1 MSISEQAF
9 IVVLILNTL
18 VAVIYGIWNF
28 IQCRIR
34 EKSVKEYMIRM
45 VIMLMCPVVG
55 PMFFAVI
62 KLIGVLF
69 FRQNVDLADVIFSK
83 ERVTTYLHADEE
95 QESNVVPIEEALV
108 ICDKGNLRNLMMN
121 VVRGDVEESLASIA
135 LALNSDDSET
145 SHYAATVLRDVL
157 NDFRAHTQELFIVM
171 NRNEKDSCEY
181 ACLLIEYMNG
191 VLKQE
196 VFQEAEQRS
205 FVDMME
211 KACDYLYERDWR
223 RLTPQY
229 IGWLCN
235 LFLKIQSYDKMKLW
249 SDRGRDM
256 YPDELIIYVC
266 YLKYYFTVGKK
277 KQFFEELDRLK
288 QSDIV
293 IDKETLELIR
303 RFS

>member
-108 ICDKGNLRNLMMN
+108 ICDKGNLRNRKMY

-229 IGWLCN
+229 IGWLCD

-303 RFS
+303 TFS

>member
-108 ICDKGNLRNLMMN
+108 ICDKGNPRNLMMN

-303 RFS
+303 TFS

>member
-266 YLKYYFTVGKK
+266 YLKYYFAVGKK

-303 RFS
+303 TFS

>member
-288 QSDIV
+288 QSD
-293 IDKETLELIR
+293 
-303 RFS
+303 SH

>member
-121 VVRGDVEESLASIA
+121 VVRGEVEESLASIA

-223 RLTPQY
+223 RLTRQY

-303 RFS
+303 TFS

>member
-121 VVRGDVEESLASIA
+121 VVRGEVEESLASIA

-277 KQFFEELDRLK
+277 KQIFEELDRLK

-303 RFS
+303 TFS

>member
-181 ACLLIEYMNG
+181 AYLLIEYMNG

-303 RFS
+303 TFS

>member
-9 IVVLILNTL
+9 IVVLILNALLT
-18 VAVIYGIWNF
+18 VVYGIWNF

-157 NDFRAHTQELFIVM
+157 NDFRAHTQELFIAM

-181 ACLLIEYMNG
+181 ASLLIEYMNG

-196 VFQEAEQRS
+196 VFQEAEQCS

-229 IGWLCN
+229 IGWLCD
-235 LFLKIQSYDKMKLW
+235 LFLKIQSYGKMKLW

-303 RFS
+303 TFS

>member
-223 RLTPQY
+223 RLTSQY

-235 LFLKIQSYDKMKLW
+235 LLLKIQSYDKMKLW

-303 RFS
+303 TFS

>member
-121 VVRGDVEESLASIA
+121 VVRGEVEESLASIA

-181 ACLLIEYMNG
+181 ACLLTEYMNG

-303 RFS
+303 TFS

>member
-9 IVVLILNTL
+9 IVVLILNALLT
-18 VAVIYGIWNF
+18 VVYGIWNF

-157 NDFRAHTQELFIVM
+157 NDFRAHTQELFIAM

-181 ACLLIEYMNG
+181 ASLLIEYMNG

-196 VFQEAEQRS
+196 VFQEAEQCS

-303 RFS
+303 TFS

>member
-9 IVVLILNTL
+9 IVVLILNALLT
-18 VAVIYGIWNF
+18 VVYGIWNF

-157 NDFRAHTQELFIVM
+157 NDFRAHTQELFIAM

-181 ACLLIEYMNG
+181 ASLLIEYMNG

-196 VFQEAEQRS
+196 VFQEAEQCS

-229 IGWLCN
+229 IGWLCD

-303 RFS
+303 TFS

>member
-34 EKSVKEYMIRM
+34 GKSVKEYMIRM

-303 RFS
+303 TFS

>member
-1 MSISEQAF
+1 MSISGQAF

-303 RFS
+303 TFS

>member
-121 VVRGDVEESLASIA
+121 VVRGDAEESLASIA

-303 RFS
+303 TFS

>member
-121 VVRGDVEESLASIA
+121 VVRGEVEESLASIA

-293 IDKETLELIR
+293 IHKETLELIR
-303 RFS
+303 TFS

>member
-157 NDFRAHTQELFIVM
+157 NDFRAHTQELFIAM
-171 NRNEKDSCEY
+171 NRHEKDSCEY

-229 IGWLCN
+229 IGWLCD

-303 RFS
+303 TFS

>member
-1 MSISEQAF
+1 
-9 IVVLILNTL
+9 
-18 VAVIYGIWNF
+18 
-28 IQCRIR
+28 
-34 EKSVKEYMIRM
+34 M

-55 PMFFAVI
+55 PMFFAVV

-69 FRQNVDLADVIFSK
+69 FRQDVDLADVIFSK

-157 NDFRAHTQELFIVM
+157 NDFRAHTQELFIAM

-181 ACLLIEYMNG
+181 ASLLIEYMNG

-196 VFQEAEQRS
+196 VFQEAEQCS

-223 RLTPQY
+223 KLTPQY
-229 IGWLCN
+229 IGWLCD

-288 QSDIV
+288 RSDIV

-303 RFS
+303 TFS

>member
-205 FVDMME
+205 FVDMLE

-235 LFLKIQSYDKMKLW
+235 LLLKIQSYDKMKLW

-303 RFS
+303 TFS

>member
-145 SHYAATVLRDVL
+145 SHYEATVLRDVL

-229 IGWLCN
+229 IGWLCD

-303 RFS
+303 TFS

>member
-1 MSISEQAF
+1 MSTSEQVF

-303 RFS
+303 TFS

>member
-34 EKSVKEYMIRM
+34 GKSVKEYMIRM

-95 QESNVVPIEEALV
+95 QESNVGPTEEALV

-303 RFS
+303 TFS

>member
-1 MSISEQAF
+1 MSISEQVF

-18 VAVIYGIWNF
+18 IAVVYGIWNF

-45 VIMLMCPVVG
+45 AIMLMCPVVG

-303 RFS
+303 TFS

>member
-18 VAVIYGIWNF
+18 IAVVYGIWNF

-45 VIMLMCPVVG
+45 AIMLMCPVVG

-303 RFS
+303 TFS

>member
-9 IVVLILNTL
+9 IVVMILNTL

-229 IGWLCN
+229 IGWLCD

-303 RFS
+303 TFS

>member
-181 ACLLIEYMNG
+181 ACLLIKYMNG
-191 VLKQE
+191 VLTQE

-303 RFS
+303 TFS

>member
-229 IGWLCN
+229 IGWLCD

-303 RFS
+303 TFS

>member
-108 ICDKGNLRNLMMN
+108 ICAKGNLRNHMMN

-229 IGWLCN
+229 IGWLCD

-303 RFS
+303 TFS

>member
-69 FRQNVDLADVIFSK
+69 FRQNVDLAEVIFSK

-303 RFS
+303 TFS

>member
-69 FRQNVDLADVIFSK
+69 FRQNVDLAEVIFSK

-277 KQFFEELDRLK
+277 NQFFEELDRLK

-303 RFS
+303 TFS

>member
-121 VVRGDVEESLASIA
+121 VVRGEVEESLASIA

-223 RLTPQY
+223 GLTPQY

-303 RFS
+303 TFS

>member
-1 MSISEQAF
+1 M
-9 IVVLILNTL
+9 
-18 VAVIYGIWNF
+18 
-28 IQCRIR
+28 
-34 EKSVKEYMIRM
+34 
-45 VIMLMCPVVG
+45 
-55 PMFFAVI
+55 
-62 KLIGVLF
+62 
-69 FRQNVDLADVIFSK
+69 DLADVIFSK

-235 LFLKIQSYDKMKLW
+235 LLLKIQSYDKMKLW

-303 RFS
+303 TFS

>member
-229 IGWLCN
+229 IGWLCD

-256 YPDELIIYVC
+256 YPAELIIYVC

-303 RFS
+303 TFS

>member
-303 RFS
+303 TV

>member
-1 MSISEQAF
+1 MSTSEQVF

-18 VAVIYGIWNF
+18 IAVVYGISNF

-55 PMFFAVI
+55 PMFFAVV

-69 FRQNVDLADVIFSK
+69 FRQDVDLADVIFSK

-303 RFS
+303 TFS

>member
-205 FVDMME
+205 FVDIME

-303 RFS
+303 TFS

>member
-95 QESNVVPIEEALV
+95 QESNVVSIEEALV

-229 IGWLCN
+229 IGWLCD

-303 RFS
+303 TFS

>member
-135 LALNSDDSET
+135 LALNSDDSQT

-303 RFS
+303 TFS

>member
-293 IDKETLELIR
+293 IDKETLERIR
-303 RFS
+303 TFS

>member
-9 IVVLILNTL
+9 IVVLILNAL
-18 VAVIYGIWNF
+18 LAVVYGIWNF

-55 PMFFAVI
+55 PMFFAVV

-157 NDFRAHTQELFIVM
+157 NDFRAHTQELFIAM

-181 ACLLIEYMNG
+181 ASLLIEYMNG

-196 VFQEAEQRS
+196 VFQEAEQCS

-229 IGWLCN
+229 IGWLCD

-303 RFS
+303 TFR